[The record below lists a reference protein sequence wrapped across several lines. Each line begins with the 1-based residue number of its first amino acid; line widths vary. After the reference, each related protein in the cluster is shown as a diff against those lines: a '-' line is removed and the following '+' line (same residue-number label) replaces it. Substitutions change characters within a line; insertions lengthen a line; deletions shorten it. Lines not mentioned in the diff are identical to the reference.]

1 MANKNPNQC
10 QLIKDY
16 INEFG
21 SITPLEAMADLG
33 IMRLASRISEMKA
46 AGALIISET
55 EHGINRR
62 GKPTHYKRYKFIDIE
77 EGETDEQSYI
87 NGSID

>member
-1 MANKNPNQC
+1 MGNRNPNQC

-21 SITPLEAMADLG
+21 SISPLEAMADLG

-46 AGALIISET
+46 EGVKIRST
-55 EHGINRR
+55 TVHGINRR
-62 GKPTHYKRYKFIDIE
+62 GKPTHYKRYFFEK
-77 EGETDEQSYI
+77 GDEK
-87 NGSID
+87 